1 MLYFS
6 SKLYQSTWLF
16 CFINILKNRCFFS
29 NFSAGRLHNW
39 GGLVISLEFQEVRH
53 QPFSMAQPS
62 STLFNH
68 GKNSA

>member
-6 SKLYQSTWLF
+6 SKLYYGTRLF
-16 CFINILKNRCFFS
+16 CFINILKIYAFS
-29 NFSAGRLHNW
+29 PIFPLAGSMI
-39 GGLVISLEFQEVRH
+39 GGLVISLEFQEVKH